1 MSTIGPTIGD
11 EPPAIEP
18 NMRTFFIVWSGQLVS
33 IIGTNLTAFGLSIY
47 VFQQTGSVTQLA
59 AVMLASQLPQIL
71 ITPFAGAYVDRWD
84 RRKAMILADAGA
96 GLGTIVL
103 VVLYAT
109 DSLAVWNIAI
119 AVAISGLFQAFQ
131 WPAISAAMAVVV
143 PKDQFGRASGL
154 IQLAEAVGELGG
166 PILAGFVLSFSGIG
180 AVFAID
186 VVTFLAAIGTLLVV
200 QFPKPVATEAGA
212 EGAGTI
218 WHETKYG
225 FRYLWERH
233 SLFALLMYFAAINLA
248 FGFVGPLFI
257 PLGLSLTSEAGLG
270 TAYTAASVGM
280 LIGSIVASV
289 WGGPKRRVLG
299 LVLGGAFLGLAFG
312 SIGLRASIVWVTVV
326 MFFGMLVLPTLNATS
341 QVLWLAKVEAD
352 LQGRIAAVR
361 RFIAQGMVPVAYI
374 LVGPLSDRVFEP
386 LMAEEGALA
395 GTVGTV
401 IGSGPGRGYALFF
414 VVVGLFVL
422 VASVAAW
429 AYPPLRHLER
439 DVPDVVQTAD
449 LPVTENPGV

>member
-1 MSTIGPTIGD
+1 MSTIRSASSDTD
-11 EPPAIEP
+11 PAIEP
-18 NMRTFFIVWSGQLVS
+18 SMRTFFVVWSGQLVS

-59 AVMLASQLPQIL
+59 SVMLASQLPQIL

-96 GLGTIVL
+96 GFGTIML

-109 DSLAVWNIAI
+109 GSLAVWNIAI

-154 IQLAEAVGELGG
+154 IQLAEAVGSLGG
-166 PILAGFVLSFSGIG
+166 PILAGFVLSVSGVG

-186 VVTFLAAIGTLLVV
+186 VITFLAAIGTLLVV
-200 QFPKPVATEAGA
+200 RFPKPAASEAGA
-212 EGAGTI
+212 EGAGSI
-218 WHETKYG
+218 WYETKYG
-225 FRYLWERH
+225 FRYLWGRH
-233 SLFALLMYFAAINLA
+233 SLFALLVYFAVINLA
-248 FGFVGPLFI
+248 FGFIGPLFI
-257 PLGLSLTSEAGLG
+257 PLGLTLTSEAGFG
-270 TAYTAASVGM
+270 AAYTTASIGM
-280 LIGSIVASV
+280 LVGSVVASV

-299 LVLGGAFLGLAFG
+299 LVLGGAFLGLTLG

-326 MFFGMLVLPTLNATS
+326 MFLGMLVLPTLNATS
-341 QVLWLAKVEAD
+341 QALWLAKVEAD

-361 RFIAQGMVPVAYI
+361 RFISQGMIPIAYV

-386 LMAEEGALA
+386 LMADDGALS
-395 GTVGTV
+395 GTVGSV

-414 VVVGLFVL
+414 LVVGLVVL
-422 VASVAAW
+422 MASAAAW

-439 DVPDVVQTAD
+439 DVPDVVQD
-449 LPVTENPGV
+449 PDSSFTENPGV